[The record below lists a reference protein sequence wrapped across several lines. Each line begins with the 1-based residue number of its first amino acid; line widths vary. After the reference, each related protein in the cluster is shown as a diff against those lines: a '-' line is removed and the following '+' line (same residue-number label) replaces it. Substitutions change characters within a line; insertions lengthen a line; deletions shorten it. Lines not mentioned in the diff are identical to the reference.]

1 MSYPTTMTVRPAVGL
16 NIRDPETGNY
26 LPESGQIVP
35 RSSFWLRRLKDG
47 DVVECQLGIGTAPAE
62 QEA

>member
-1 MSYPTTMTVRPAVGL
+1 MAYPTTMFVRPADGL
-16 NIRDPETGNY
+16 KIRDPETGNY
-26 LPESGQIVP
+26 LPETGQIVP

-47 DVVECQLGIGTAPAE
+47 DVVESTAPSASAAE

>member
-1 MSYPTTMTVRPAVGL
+1 MPYPTTMFVRPAEGL
-16 NIRDPETGNY
+16 KIRDPETGNY
-26 LPESGQIVP
+26 LPDTGQIVP

-47 DVVECQLGIGTAPAE
+47 DVVETTTPTDTVSAE

>member
-1 MSYPTTMTVRPAVGL
+1 MPYPTTMFVRPADGL

-26 LPESGQIVP
+26 LPKTGQIVP

-47 DVVECQLGIGTAPAE
+47 DVVESTAPSASAAE

>member
-1 MSYPTTMTVRPAVGL
+1 MAYPTTMFVRPAEGL

-47 DVVECQLGIGTAPAE
+47 DVVETTIPTATALAGT
-62 QEA
+62 EA

>member
-1 MSYPTTMTVRPAVGL
+1 MPYPTTMFVRPAVGL
-16 NIRDPETGNY
+16 KIRDPETGNY
-26 LPESGQIVP
+26 LPEPGQIVP